1 MSHSPNKCAH
11 EVLEVVPLI
20 MRALVNEIRRH
31 RGPDLSVPQLR
42 TLAFLNLHE
51 GACLSEV
58 AEHIGLTLPSMS
70 KMVDGLVARTF
81 VLRHTDTTDRRRVTL
96 ALTEGGR
103 GALQAARETT
113 QAFLAGR
120 LAALPEPQLVAI
132 VKAMG
137 VLRPLFDGGRE
148 TNDQASR

>member
-1 MSHSPNKCAH
+1 MSCSPNKCAH

-42 TLAFLNLHE
+42 TLAFLNLHA
-51 GACLSEV
+51 GACLSDV

-70 KMVDGLVARTF
+70 KMVDGLVGRTF
-81 VLRHTDTTDRRRVTL
+81 VLRHADTSDRRRVTL

-113 QAFLAGR
+113 QAFLAKR
-120 LAALPEPQLVAI
+120 LATLGESELTAI
-132 VKAMG
+132 AEAMG
-137 VLRPLFDGGRE
+137 VLKPLFDGGHE
-148 TNDQASR
+148 TDDQ

>member
-1 MSHSPNKCAH
+1 MSCSPNKCAY

-20 MRALVNEIRRH
+20 MRALVSEIRRH

-42 TLAFLNLHE
+42 TLAFLNVHE

-58 AEHIGLTLPSMS
+58 GEHIGLTLPSMS
-70 KMVDGLVARTF
+70 KMVDGLVVRNF
-81 VLRHTDTTDRRRVTL
+81 VLRHNDSTDRRRVVL

-120 LAALPEPQLVAI
+120 LAALPESQLAAI
-132 VKAMG
+132 VNAMG
-137 VLRPLFDGGRE
+137 VLRPLFDGGHE
-148 TNDQASR
+148 ADD

>member
-1 MSHSPNKCAH
+1 MSYSPNKCAH

-20 MRALVNEIRRH
+20 MRAMVSEIRRH

-81 VLRHTDTTDRRRVTL
+81 VLRHADTTDRRRVTL

-103 GALQAARETT
+103 GALQTARETT
-113 QAFLAGR
+113 QTFLAAR
-120 LAALPEPQLVAI
+120 LAALPASQLAAI

-148 TNDQASR
+148 RNGQATR

>member
-1 MSHSPNKCAH
+1 
-11 EVLEVVPLI
+11 
-20 MRALVNEIRRH
+20 
-31 RGPDLSVPQLR
+31 
-42 TLAFLNLHE
+42 
-51 GACLSEV
+51 
-58 AEHIGLTLPSMS
+58 MS
-70 KMVDGLVARTF
+70 KMVDGLVSRTF
-81 VLRHTDTTDRRRVTL
+81 VLRHADTTDRRRVTL

-120 LAALPEPQLVAI
+120 LAVLPESQVAAI

-137 VLRPLFDGGRE
+137 VLRPLFDGRHE

>member
-1 MSHSPNKCAH
+1 MASSPSKCAH

-20 MRALVNEIRRH
+20 MRAVVSEIRRH

-58 AEHIGLTLPSMS
+58 AEHLGLTLPSMS

-81 VLRHTDTTDRRRVTL
+81 VIRHTDTTDRRRVTL
-96 ALTEGGR
+96 ALSEGGR
-103 GALQAARETT
+103 GALQVARQTT
-113 QAFLAGR
+113 QAFLAER
-120 LAALPEPQLVAI
+120 LAALPESQLAAV

-137 VLRPLFDGGRE
+137 VLRPLFDGGYE
-148 TNDQASR
+148 TLDPASR